1 METLML
7 LQGTILLWIQ
17 NNLRSDTLTPFFS
30 FFTFLGNDG
39 MVWIAIGAILVARK
53 KTRNIGFLIWLSLF
67 ASLLIC
73 NGILKNLVQEARPF
87 VHFPAIIPLDPAISA
102 HSYSF
107 PSGHASAS
115 FAAAFGIRKLGSPY
129 GALAILLATLIAFSR
144 MYLGVHFPLDVL
156 GGLLTGYLSYKC
168 AGWILSKRNT
178 TS

>member
-7 LQGTILLWIQ
+7 LQGEILLLIQ
-17 NNLRSDTLTPFFS
+17 NGIRSDTLTPLFS
-30 FFTFLGNDG
+30 FFTLLGNEG
-39 MVWIAIGAILVARK
+39 IVWIAIGAILVARK

-67 ASLLIC
+67 FSLIIC
-73 NGILKNLVQEARPF
+73 NGILKNVVAEARPF

-115 FAAAFGIRKLGSPY
+115 FAAAFGIRKLGSPF
-129 GALAILLATLIAFSR
+129 GVLAILLAALIAFSR

-168 AGWILSKRNT
+168 ADWILSKRNT
-178 TS
+178 TH